1 VLPVP
6 LRWSSIGLSRRAVAD
21 AASTAVGYEV
31 EISGNASPEK
41 LRELVGHVDPIAEIP
56 NSLRAGTPVELKAI
70 HIST

>member
-1 VLPVP
+1 M
-6 LRWSSIGLSRRAVAD
+6 AD

-56 NSLRAGTPVELKAI
+56 NSLRTGTPVELKAS